1 MSKVPKLLHWT
12 FLLDILR
19 FAFSDVDVDWIQAI
33 RETPGAMMTRPILLN
48 RLVEAY
54 VKKGVAMRYYQA
66 FMLSMLFGTIV
77 RCKSTQTNVE
87 DTPTQ
92 TPMTVKLSKP
102 DSVHS
107 PIRIQSGQMF
117 VPPRCCPP
125 LELRDPNGEVV
136 QEFDSTS
143 RQQRLVAPAGT
154 YSLVGHDPGGK
165 EWVAQLEVA
174 NE

>member
-1 MSKVPKLLHWT
+1 MTSRT
-12 FLLDILR
+12 IL
-19 FAFSDVDVDWIQAI
+19 
-33 RETPGAMMTRPILLN
+33 ILVTMLF
-48 RLVEAY
+48 EAQF
-54 VKKGVAMRYYQA
+54 KKGVTMKYSQA
-66 FMLSMLFGTIV
+66 LMLSMLFVTIAG
-77 RCKSTQTNVE
+77 CKSTQPSFE
-87 DTPTQ
+87 DASTQ
-92 TPMTVKLSKP
+92 TPMTVKLGKP
-102 DSVHS
+102 GSAHS
-107 PIRIQSGQMF
+107 LIRIRSGQMF

-165 EWVAQLEVA
+165 ERVAQLEVA